1 MVARLETHGWQESL
15 IQGVAELLS
24 KPSSPVQIFRFDQA
38 FLRKST
44 VSTMASFR
52 NIYTSL
58 MLVIAGS
65 TSKELARQ
73 VSYLKAEN
81 QILRSRLPERLILT
95 HREKNRLVRF
105 AKNLGSALNELAT
118 IVHPSTIRRWIRD
131 ASDKVAKNR
140 KNVGRPRTA
149 EQIEK
154 LILKLAK
161 DNSWGYTRIL
171 GELKKLGIESVTRNT
186 VKNILKR
193 NGYDVGP
200 KRGPGTWD
208 EFIKRHAKTMWQ
220 CDFYSKKVV
229 SKTGLRDLFVL
240 VFLHLETRRVFISPS
255 SYHPDESWVL
265 EQAEAFK
272 QHLKDEKLACKLLM
286 HDRDTK
292 FTKSFDEL
300 FSAGKQN
307 VKISAFRSPN
317 TNAYVE
323 RFIQSL
329 QQECL
334 DHFVVFGKAHFDY
347 LSSEYSEHYHLERPH
362 QSLENGLIP
371 FARNKRQ
378 KKVEKQPAE
387 PDITPFSSIRCEER
401 LGGLLKHYHKRRAV

>member
-1 MVARLETHGWQESL
+1 MLARLETLGWQESL
-15 IQGVAELLS
+15 IRGVVELLS
-24 KPSSPVQIFRFDQA
+24 KRTTPVQIFRSDQA

-131 ASDKVAKNR
+131 ASDKVAKPR

-186 VKNILKR
+186 VKKHPQAKR
-193 NGYDVGP
+193 LRRRPQTWTWDVG
-200 KRGPGTWD
+200 
-208 EFIKRHAKTMWQ
+208 
-220 CDFYSKKVV
+220 
-229 SKTGLRDLFVL
+229 
-240 VFLHLETRRVFISPS
+240 
-255 SYHPDESWVL
+255 
-265 EQAEAFK
+265 
-272 QHLKDEKLACKLLM
+272 
-286 HDRDTK
+286 
-292 FTKSFDEL
+292 
-300 FSAGKQN
+300 
-307 VKISAFRSPN
+307 
-317 TNAYVE
+317 
-323 RFIQSL
+323 
-329 QQECL
+329 
-334 DHFVVFGKAHFDY
+334 
-347 LSSEYSEHYHLERPH
+347 
-362 QSLENGLIP
+362 
-371 FARNKRQ
+371 
-378 KKVEKQPAE
+378 
-387 PDITPFSSIRCEER
+387 
-401 LGGLLKHYHKRRAV
+401 

>member
-1 MVARLETHGWQESL
+1 MLARLETHGWQESL

-24 KPSSPVQIFRFDQA
+24 KHTVPVQIFRSAQA
-38 FLRKST
+38 FIRKST
-44 VSTMASFR
+44 VSTMACFR
-52 NIYTSL
+52 DIYTSL

-65 TSKELARQ
+65 TSRELARQ
-73 VSYLKAEN
+73 VSYLKTEN

-131 ASDKVAKNR
+131 ASDKVAKAR

-171 GELKKLGIESVTRNT
+171 GELKKLRMESVTRNT

-208 EFIKRHAKTMWQ
+208 EFIKRRAKTMWQ

-229 SKTGLRDLFVL
+229 SKTGLRDLFIL
-240 VFLHLETRRVFISPS
+240 VFLHLETRRVFIPPA
-255 SYHPDESWVL
+255 SYHPDEAWVL

-272 QHLKDEKLACKLLM
+272 QHLKDEKLSCKLLM

-292 FTKSFDEL
+292 FAKSFDEA
-300 FSAGKQN
+300 FSEGKRD
-307 VKISAFRSPN
+307 VKVSAFRSPN
-317 TNAYVE
+317 TNAFVE
-323 RFIQSL
+323 RFIQTL
-329 QQECL
+329 QQKCL
-334 DHFVVFGKAHFDY
+334 DHFVVFGNAHFDH
-347 LSSEYSEHYHLERPH
+347 LCSEYREHYHQERPH
-362 QSLENGLIP
+362 QSLENLVLPTAKDKRSKKSKKQSTEPKTIP
-371 FARNKRQ
+371 L
-378 KKVEKQPAE
+378 
-387 PDITPFSSIRCEER
+387 SSISCKER
-401 LGGLLKHYHKRRAV
+401 LGGLLRHYSRKAA

>member
-1 MVARLETHGWQESL
+1 MPRNLNRGTL
-15 IQGVAELLS
+15 ELLS
-24 KPSSPVQIFRFDQA
+24 KTAFAVQIFCSDHVFPS
-38 FLRKST
+38 KSAN
-44 VSTMASFR
+44 STMASFR

-65 TSKELARQ
+65 TNKELARQ

-81 QILRSRLPERLILT
+81 QILRSRLPDRLSLT

-105 AKNLGSALNELAT
+105 AKNLGSALNHLAT
-118 IVHPSTIRRWIRD
+118 IAHPSTIRKWIRD
-131 ASDKVAKNR
+131 ASGRVPKTK

-240 VFLHLETRRVFISPS
+240 VFLHLETRRVFITPA

-272 QHLKDEKLACKLLM
+272 QHVKDEKLSCKLLM

-292 FTKSFDEL
+292 FTKSFDKS
-300 FSAGKQN
+300 FSAGKRD
-307 VKISAFRSPN
+307 VKVSAFRSPN

-334 DHFVVFGKAHFDY
+334 DHFVVFGKAHFDH
-347 LSSEYSEHYHLERPH
+347 LCSEYREHYHQERPH
-362 QSLENGLIP
+362 QSLENLVLSTAKAKRTKKSKKQSTEPETIP
-371 FARNKRQ
+371 L
-378 KKVEKQPAE
+378 
-387 PDITPFSSIRCEER
+387 SSISCKER
-401 LGGLLKHYHKRRAV
+401 LGGLLKHYSRKAA

>member
-1 MVARLETHGWQESL
+1 MHYHSWYQPRNLDLGDL
-15 IQGVAELLS
+15 ELLS
-24 KPSSPVQIFRFDQA
+24 KPASAVQIIRPDHVSPG
-38 FLRKST
+38 KSAK
-44 VSTMASFR
+44 STMASFR

-105 AKNLGSALNELAT
+105 SKNLGSALNELVT
-118 IVHPSTIRRWIRD
+118 IVHPSTIRRWIRE
-131 ASDKVAKNR
+131 ASDKVAKTR
-140 KNVGRPRTA
+140 SNVGRPRTA

-229 SKTGLRDLFVL
+229 AKTGLRDLFVL
-240 VFLHLETRRVFISPS
+240 IFLHVETRRVFITPA
-255 SYHPDESWVL
+255 SYRPDEAWVL
-265 EQAEAFK
+265 EQADAFK
-272 QHLKDEKLACKLLM
+272 QHLQYEQLPCKILM

-292 FTKSFDEL
+292 FTKSFDEA
-300 FSAGKQN
+300 FSACKRK
-307 VKISAFRSPN
+307 VKVSAFRSPN
-317 TNAYVE
+317 TSAYVE

-334 DHFVVFGKAHFDY
+334 DHFVVFGKAHFDH
-347 LSSEYSEHYHLERPH
+347 LCSEYREHYHIERPH
-362 QSLENGLIP
+362 QSLENLVLP
-371 FARNKRQ
+371 TAKAKRNKKS
-378 KKVEKQPAE
+378 KKRLTE
-387 PDITPFSSIRCEER
+387 PETIPLSSIRCKER
-401 LGGLLKHYHKRRAV
+401 LGGLLKHYYQRAS

>member
-1 MVARLETHGWQESL
+1 
-15 IQGVAELLS
+15 
-24 KPSSPVQIFRFDQA
+24 
-38 FLRKST
+38 
-44 VSTMASFR
+44 MASFR
-52 NIYTSL
+52 KIYTSL
-58 MLVIAGS
+58 MLVIAGA
-65 TSKELARQ
+65 TNKELARQ

-95 HREKNRLVRF
+95 HREKTRLVRF

-118 IVHPSTIRRWIRD
+118 IVHPTTIRRWIRE
-131 ASDKVAKNR
+131 ASDKVKRAK

-193 NGYDVGP
+193 NGYEIGP

-208 EFIKRHAKTMWQ
+208 EFLKRHAKTMWQ
-220 CDFYSKKVV
+220 CDFFSKKVV
-229 SKTGLRDLFVL
+229 SATGLRDLFAL
-240 VFLHLETRRVFISPS
+240 VFLHVETRRVFISPTT
-255 SYHPDESWVL
+255 YNPDEAWVL

-272 QHLKDEKLACKLLM
+272 QHLKDEKLSCKILM

-292 FTKSFDEL
+292 FTKSFNEK
-300 FSAGKQN
+300 FIVGKGD
-307 VKISAFRSPN
+307 VKLSAFRSPN
-317 TNAYVE
+317 TCAYVE

-334 DHFVVFGKAHFDY
+334 DHFVVFGKAHFDH
-347 LSSEYSEHYHLERPH
+347 LCSEYRTHYELERPH
-362 QSLENGLIP
+362 QGRANELIVT
-371 FARNKRQ
+371 ANHGKRSSQ
-378 KKVEKQPAE
+378 E
-387 PDITPFSSIRCEER
+387 PETIRLGEIHRKDR
-401 LGGLLKHYHKRRAV
+401 LGGLLKRYSSKAA

>member
-1 MVARLETHGWQESL
+1 MAWRLETLLMPTNLNRGAL
-15 IQGVAELLS
+15 ELLS
-24 KPSSPVQIFRFDQA
+24 KPASAVQI
-38 FLRKST
+38 LRSAQVSPGKSAN
-44 VSTMASFR
+44 STMASFR

-81 QILRSRLPERLILT
+81 QILRSRLPERISLT

-131 ASDKVAKNR
+131 ASGKVAKSR

-171 GELKKLGIESVTRNT
+171 GELKKLGIESLTRNT

-208 EFIKRHAKTMWQ
+208 EFLKRHAKTMWQ

-229 SKTGLRDLFVL
+229 SKTGLRDLFVMI
-240 VFLHLETRRVFISPS
+240 FLHLETRRVFITPAT
-255 SYHPDESWVL
+255 YNPDEAWVL
-265 EQAEAFK
+265 EQADAFR
-272 QHLKDEKLACKLLM
+272 QHLKDEKLSCKILM
-286 HDRDTK
+286 HDHDTK
-292 FTKSFDEL
+292 FTKSFNET
-300 FSAGKQN
+300 FSAGKRG

-334 DHFVVFGKAHFDY
+334 DHFVVFGKAHFDH
-347 LSSEYSEHYHLERPH
+347 LCSEYREHYHLERPH
-362 QSLENGLIP
+362 QSLENLVLPTAKAKRTKKSKTQSNEPEAIP
-371 FARNKRQ
+371 L
-378 KKVEKQPAE
+378 
-387 PDITPFSSIRCEER
+387 SSISCKER
-401 LGGLLKHYHKRRAV
+401 LGGLLKHYSQKAA